1 VLARDAPPHLQSGG
15 WLVLEHGHDQGAAV
29 RSLLQ
34 AAGLE
39 RVQTRR
45 DLGGQERCTAGRR
58 SPV

>member
-1 VLARDAPPHLQSGG
+1 MELSDILNTATDS
-15 WLVLEHGHDQGAAV
+15 AV

-45 DLGGQERCTAGRR
+45 DLGGQERCTAGRHG
-58 SPV
+58 PA